1 MNDKGNFIKTVL
13 LTGGSGSLGLVLL
26 PELVKNYRVVCIGR
40 KLSSFPD
47 SIRFHSNFVFYEVD
61 LENDPEFSINEKPE
75 FIIHLAGKVSGQA
88 SSLEEYKRGNE
99 LSTQKI
105 LRFASKS
112 RTTKILFSSSSSV
125 YGFSNQPVTETSVL
139 NGNTFYAISKI
150 ECESLVRKSKNP
162 FVILRI
168 ASVYGPTSKSFL
180 NKLLKLFQYGVLLYS
195 GNPNFKKSMVH
206 SSDVVAI
213 ILDILKKWNKV
224 SGKIFNVAYP
234 RALSSKDIEILFLK
248 LKPGKFFFRLK
259 LKGLILFLFN
269 LANSLL
275 SNIFKK
281 KVNLEYIQ
289 ESSIV
294 ISDLIQKELGF
305 QFKMDFEEGIQSV
318 VNNTI

>member
-13 LTGGSGSLGLVLL
+13 VTGGSGSLGLVLL

-168 ASVYGPTSKSFL
+168 ASIYGPTSKSFL
-180 NKLLKLFQYGVLLYS
+180 NKLLKLFQYGILLYS

-213 ILDILKKWNKV
+213 ILIILKKWNKV

-234 RALSSKDIEILFLK
+234 RALSSKEIEILFLK
-248 LKPGKFFFRLK
+248 LKPGKIFFRLK
-259 LKGLILFLFN
+259 FKGLILFLFN

-275 SNIFKK
+275 TNIFKK
-281 KVNLEYIQ
+281 KINLEYIQ
-289 ESSIV
+289 ESSVV
-294 ISDLIQKELGF
+294 ISDLIQKELDF

-318 VNNTI
+318 LNNTI

>member
-13 LTGGSGSLGLVLL
+13 VTGGSGSLGLVLL
-26 PELVKNYRVVCIGR
+26 PELVKNYRVICIGR

-168 ASVYGPTSKSFL
+168 ASIYGPTGKSFL
-180 NKLLKLFQYGVLLYS
+180 NKLLKLFQYGILLYS

-213 ILDILKKWNKV
+213 ILIILKKWNKA

-234 RALSSKDIEILFLK
+234 RALSSKEIEILFLK
-248 LKPGKFFFRLK
+248 LKPGKIFFRLK
-259 LKGLILFLFN
+259 FKGLILFLFN

-275 SNIFKK
+275 TNIFKK
-281 KVNLEYIQ
+281 KINLEYIQ
-289 ESSIV
+289 ESSVV
-294 ISDLIQKELGF
+294 ISDLIQKELDF
-305 QFKMDFEEGIQSV
+305 QFKVDFEEGIQSV
-318 VNNTI
+318 LNNTI

>member
-234 RALSSKDIEILFLK
+234 RALSSKDIEILF
-248 LKPGKFFFRLK
+248 
-259 LKGLILFLFN
+259 
-269 LANSLL
+269 
-275 SNIFKK
+275 
-281 KVNLEYIQ
+281 
-289 ESSIV
+289 
-294 ISDLIQKELGF
+294 
-305 QFKMDFEEGIQSV
+305 
-318 VNNTI
+318 

>member
-1 MNDKGNFIKTVL
+1 M
-13 LTGGSGSLGLVLL
+13 GLVLL

-281 KVNLEYIQ
+281 KINLEYIQ

>member
-13 LTGGSGSLGLVLL
+13 VTGGSGSLGLVLL

-168 ASVYGPTSKSFL
+168 ASIYGPTSKSFL
-180 NKLLKLFQYGVLLYS
+180 NKLLKLFQYGILLYS

-213 ILDILKKWNKV
+213 ILIILKKWNKA

-234 RALSSKDIEILFLK
+234 RALSSKEIEILFLK
-248 LKPGKFFFRLK
+248 LKPGKIFFRLK
-259 LKGLILFLFN
+259 FKGLILFLFN

-275 SNIFKK
+275 TNIFKK
-281 KVNLEYIQ
+281 KINLEYIQ
-289 ESSIV
+289 ESSVV
-294 ISDLIQKELGF
+294 ISDLIQKELDF

-318 VNNTI
+318 LNNTI

>member
-13 LTGGSGSLGLVLL
+13 VTGGSGSLGLVLL

-168 ASVYGPTSKSFL
+168 ASIYGPTSKSFL
-180 NKLLKLFQYGVLLYS
+180 NKLLKLFQYGILLYS

-213 ILDILKKWNKV
+213 ILIILKKWNKA

-234 RALSSKDIEILFLK
+234 RALSSKEIEILFLK
-248 LKPGKFFFRLK
+248 LKPGK
-259 LKGLILFLFN
+259 IFL
-269 LANSLL
+269 
-275 SNIFKK
+275 
-281 KVNLEYIQ
+281 
-289 ESSIV
+289 
-294 ISDLIQKELGF
+294 D
-305 QFKMDFEEGIQSV
+305 
-318 VNNTI
+318 

>member
-13 LTGGSGSLGLVLL
+13 VTGGSGSLGLVLL

-168 ASVYGPTSKSFL
+168 ASIYGPTSKSFL
-180 NKLLKLFQYGVLLYS
+180 NKLLKLFQYGILLYS

-213 ILDILKKWNKV
+213 ILIILKKWNKA

-234 RALSSKDIEILFLK
+234 RALSSKEIEILFLK
-248 LKPGKFFFRLK
+248 LKPGKNFFRLK
-259 LKGLILFLFN
+259 FKGLILFLFN

-275 SNIFKK
+275 TNIFKK
-281 KVNLEYIQ
+281 KINLEYIQ
-289 ESSIV
+289 ESSVV
-294 ISDLIQKELGF
+294 ISDLIQKELDF

-318 VNNTI
+318 LNNTI